1 MLTRHHQIALV
12 DERADRVLV
21 VPGDDGPRLPRHPS
35 RWPDH
40 HDLVET
46 VAAPDAFVAGP
57 PFREDDGTV
66 THVLLGHG
74 SHLEGATWH
83 PLAGLGQLD
92 LSAASQEAVL
102 RTLRERREGA
112 PDDGRAAWF
121 RPGWREAVDAWVDEQ
136 LPLLGLEQDG
146 PAEPFK
152 VWSLSAVLRY
162 PVRRSGQPGE
172 VWFKA
177 TCAGFHGEPALTGAI
192 SGLAPDVAPRVL
204 AVDGERAWMLM
215 EPIPNAADETHAPR
229 APEIARRLARLQLD
243 TLGERD
249 TLLAAGAPDRG
260 REATI
265 AWLHTV
271 VHDSVEQPLMTPA
284 QRAAAREIEPWLVE
298 RVETLWSF
306 GLPDALN
313 HGDLHLGNV
322 AWTDHGPLFFDWTDA
337 CLTHPFLDARHL
349 ADSAAETG
357 EGPRAAPEQVVAEVW
372 EAYAAPWRE
381 AFPDVDLDEVWRHV
395 RDVEA
400 IFQMISYEQIYRAQP
415 ESQRWELATIVVE
428 LLDTLVAARR
438 EAATAR

>member
-1 MLTRHHQIALV
+1 
-12 DERADRVLV
+12 
-21 VPGDDGPRLPRHPS
+21 
-35 RWPDH
+35 
-40 HDLVET
+40 
-46 VAAPDAFVAGP
+46 
-57 PFREDDGTV
+57 
-66 THVLLGHG
+66 
-74 SHLEGATWH
+74 
-83 PLAGLGQLD
+83 
-92 LSAASQEAVL
+92 
-102 RTLRERREGA
+102 
-112 PDDGRAAWF
+112 
-121 RPGWREAVDAWVDEQ
+121 
-136 LPLLGLEQDG
+136 
-146 PAEPFK
+146 
-152 VWSLSAVLRY
+152 
-162 PVRRSGQPGE
+162 
-172 VWFKA
+172 
-177 TCAGFHGEPALTGAI
+177 
-192 SGLAPDVAPRVL
+192 
-204 AVDGERAWMLM
+204 
-215 EPIPNAADETHAPR
+215 
-229 APEIARRLARLQLD
+229 
-243 TLGERD
+243 
-249 TLLAAGAPDRG
+249 
-260 REATI
+260 
-265 AWLHTV
+265 
-271 VHDSVEQPLMTPA
+271 MTPA